1 MNKVDIKVWSKR
13 TAILAA
19 LFGFLQVYPSIVKVV
34 KTKNVS
40 SFSIRAQVMGLV
52 SAMLWWINAYLQ
64 GDITSLIALSI
75 AIAFSIYILYLM
87 YSPVKPKKEKSQ

>member
-1 MNKVDIKVWSKR
+1 MNKGEIKTWSKR

-40 SFSIRAQVMGLV
+40 SFSKRAQVMGLV
-52 SAMLWWINAYLQ
+52 SAVLWWINAYLQ
-64 GDITSLIALSI
+64 GDLTSLIALSI
-75 AIAFSIYILYLM
+75 AISFSVYILYLM
-87 YSPVKPKKEKSQ
+87 YYTEETKKEKSQ